1 MHFRD
6 IMVQMESLVSGHT
19 FNKIRPRLADKLE
32 VIRFDPF
39 SKWNIFCNS
48 HYLKGHQCYLYGTY
62 DPLIVD
68 HKFNVNFPFSVQKEC
83 VYREK
88 KKVRSM

>member
-1 MHFRD
+1 MFFTRILLKRVKAKD

-32 VIRFDPF
+32 LIRFDPF
-39 SKWNIFCNS
+39 IR
-48 HYLKGHQCYLYGTY
+48 
-62 DPLIVD
+62 
-68 HKFNVNFPFSVQKEC
+68 KES

-88 KKVRSM
+88 KKIRSM

>member
-1 MHFRD
+1 MFLTRTLLKKVKAKD
-6 IMVQMESLVSGHT
+6 IMVRMESLVSGHT

-32 VIRFDPF
+32 VIRFDPR
-39 SKWNIFCNS
+39 I
-48 HYLKGHQCYLYGTY
+48 
-62 DPLIVD
+62 
-68 HKFNVNFPFSVQKEC
+68 QKEC